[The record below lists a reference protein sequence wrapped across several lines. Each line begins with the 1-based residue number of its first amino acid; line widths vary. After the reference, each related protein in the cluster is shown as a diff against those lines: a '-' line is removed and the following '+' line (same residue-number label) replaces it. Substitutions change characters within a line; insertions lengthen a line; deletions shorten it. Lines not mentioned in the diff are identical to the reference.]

1 MERLPAQHWVGLAL
15 YSLVF
20 SLWLWE
26 DAGVARPEEKCAL
39 CAELEPGGGE
49 APVPPQNESVYIRA
63 PRSNPHKLNNL
74 EKR

>member
-1 MERLPAQHWVGLAL
+1 MERLPAQHWVCLAL

-39 CAELEPGGGE
+39 CAELEPEGGE
-49 APVPPQNESVYIRA
+49 ALVHRRMSVFIRA
-63 PRSNPHKLNNL
+63 LRSNPRKLNNL
-74 EKR
+74 ERR